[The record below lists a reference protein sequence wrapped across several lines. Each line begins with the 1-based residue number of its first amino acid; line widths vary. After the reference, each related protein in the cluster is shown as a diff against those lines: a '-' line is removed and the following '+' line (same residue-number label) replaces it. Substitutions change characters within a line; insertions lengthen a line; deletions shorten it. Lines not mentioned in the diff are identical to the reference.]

1 MLLTELE
8 GRALTIGTTLTSGT
22 AFLLFGF
29 DQGVFGGI
37 LGNALFQK
45 TFYDP
50 NAKIQGQIVST
61 YDTGC
66 ILGAILTIL
75 VGDKLGRWKTIA
87 LGCLFVHVGGT
98 LQASSYALPHMIVGR
113 IIAGVGIG
121 IVLAVVPIWQS
132 ETCKPQRRGKLIALQ
147 LALVIFGIAFTNWMN
162 LGFTYVP
169 NSDVS
174 WRFPLAFQNFF
185 AILAIC
191 LLYCMPESPRWLCL
205 KDRHGE
211 AQVIIA
217 RLEKKPL
224 NDPAVVQA
232 LRLLADTVAH
242 EIKVE
247 KVSWTEVFSNGEQ
260 QTFRRI
266 ALGAGTS
273 LMQQLGGI
281 NMVVYYLPTIL
292 SGSFGFSDRLA
303 LILSA
308 CDFMSL
314 VFWGCMAMLVI
325 DKVGRM
331 KLMLVGA
338 TAQGVC
344 FAIAAAGL
352 AVGSKA
358 SNGVAVAFIFLYHV
372 AFARLVFPLHS
383 LHVSMYPS
391 EINSERF
398 RNIGSSIAMIIN
410 WVGVYIVVLITPIAI
425 ENIGYKF
432 YIIFA
437 VLNIVWVPFIWY
449 FYVEIAGLSLD
460 EMDKPF
466 EIHYNNP
473 GMTWKEA
480 TQQAQDAIEVAK
492 LEISEKTAHG
502 LDAEF
507 NHVEG
512 SRKV

>member
-1 MLLTELE
+1 MWLTELE
-8 GRALTIGTTLTSGT
+8 GRALTIGITVTSGT

-45 TFYDP
+45 TFNNP
-50 NAKIQGQIVST
+50 NATIQGQIVST
-61 YDTGC
+61 YDIGC

-75 VGDKLGRWKTIA
+75 VGDKLGRRKTIA
-87 LGCLFVHVGGT
+87 LGCLFVLVGGT
-98 LQASSYALPHMIVGR
+98 LQCSSYTLAHMIVGR
-113 IIAGVGIG
+113 IVAGVGIG
-121 IVLAVVPIWQS
+121 IISAVVPIWQS
-132 ETCKPQRRGKLIALQ
+132 ETCKPEHRGKLIALQ

-205 KDRHGE
+205 KDRHSE
-211 AQVIIA
+211 AQIIIA
-217 RLEKKPL
+217 RLQKKPV
-224 NDPAVVQA
+224 NDPAVLQA

-242 EIKVE
+242 EMKVE

-281 NMVVYYLPTIL
+281 NVVVYYLPTIL
-292 SGSFGFSDRLA
+292 TRSFGFSDRLA

-314 VFWGCMAMLVI
+314 VFWGCMVMLII
-325 DKVGRM
+325 DKVGRV

-338 TAQGVC
+338 TSQGMC
-344 FAIAAAGL
+344 FAVAAAGL

-372 AFARLVFPLHS
+372 AFGLSFLSIPF
-383 LHVSMYPS
+383 MYPS

-398 RNIGSSIAMIIN
+398 RNVGSSIAMITN

-425 ENIGYKF
+425 ENIGWKF
-432 YIIFA
+432 YVIFA
-437 VLNIVWVPFIWY
+437 VLNIAWVPFIWY
-449 FYVEIAGLSLD
+449 FYVETAGLSLD
-460 EMDKPF
+460 EIDKLF

-480 TQQAQDAIEVAK
+480 TRQAREAIEVAK
-492 LEISEKTAHG
+492 LEISEKTG
-502 LDAEF
+502 LGIDNEVD
-507 NHVEG
+507 HVELA
-512 SRKV
+512 SKV